1 MSLSTQDIHRNR
13 DRLFTLRRGKC
24 NTKYAGAHFVD
35 GVAEPVKYRA
45 ARRLKAAQGNA
56 LTVTFYEPPRPKR
69 KPRPRRAA
77 PPPEPAPVITPEPEP
92 QLEPVAPAIED

>member
-1 MSLSTQDIHRNR
+1 MSLSTQDIVRNR
-13 DRLFTLRRGKC
+13 DRLFTLRRGKK
-24 NTKYAGAHFVD
+24 NTKYHGARFVN
-35 GVAEPVKYRA
+35 GVAEPVKYRT
-45 ARRLKAAQGNA
+45 ARRLKAAFGSS

-92 QLEPVAPAIED
+92 QPEPVAPAIED